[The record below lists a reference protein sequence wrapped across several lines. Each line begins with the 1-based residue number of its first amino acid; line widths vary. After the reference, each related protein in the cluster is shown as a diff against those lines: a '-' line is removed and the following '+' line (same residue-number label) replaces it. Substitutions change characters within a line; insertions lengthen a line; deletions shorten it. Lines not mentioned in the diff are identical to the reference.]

1 MGYFAASCVLAAE
14 VRGPPR
20 QLEAVEGYKKSRTG
34 RTVKLL
40 CPVSGNPVPLTMW
53 TKDGES
59 INDGWERFRVRSTG
73 LKIKD
78 VVVEDSGQ
86 YVCRATNGFGSVSI
100 NFTLTVDDENWETS
114 GGPKEGSETT
124 EVKGNGVLPQFSQPS
139 KMKRRNIARPIGS
152 SVRLKCGASGQPKP
166 QIIWEKD
173 GRTLTDADLG
183 TSKKA
188 HWTLH
193 LNDLKPTD
201 SGQFTCIVFNKHGQI
216 NATYTLDV
224 VEQAQRKP
232 ELQGEHPINT
242 TVEYG
247 GTTSFQCRVRS
258 DTQPHIQW
266 LKRVEP
272 HNVNQI
278 ALNATIDM
286 QGQKFLVLPPGE
298 IMKRNDGSFLN
309 KLMIKSATESDEGM
323 YICLGANNMGFSFKS
338 AFLEV
343 LPATQNQ
350 LSESSNVDDGP
361 IRRNNR
367 TNNEIRLSKHLGL
380 NPTKKALLIGL
391 PLGFGFV
398 FCLAAIVFTYNCNRQ
413 QGNVIV
419 HHPPPNQLSNHLAK
433 KDDIHHSR
441 NGLPNGINGLP
452 NGVANSHHGSSLHHP
467 SDCEQ
472 SMPLTGQVPG
482 QNSLQ
487 TFPINSS
494 RETALNRYVEYP
506 PSSYTDTLNSDRSRG
521 SSRLHSSHHSSH
533 LHHPHRILHHH
544 GSNSLMHHGS
554 NSLVHHC

>member
-124 EVKGNGVLPQFSQPS
+124 EVKGNG
-139 KMKRRNIARPIGS
+139 
-152 SVRLKCGASGQPKP
+152 
-166 QIIWEKD
+166 
-173 GRTLTDADLG
+173 
-183 TSKKA
+183 
-188 HWTLH
+188 
-193 LNDLKPTD
+193 
-201 SGQFTCIVFNKHGQI
+201 
-216 NATYTLDV
+216 
-224 VEQAQRKP
+224 EQAQRKP